1 MAQPGEGGKRSGR
14 VFYLDGCSG
23 ENRRACLGRAFLSKF
38 STPTIS
44 KLFSHTASFSPD
56 FPFSS
61 LFHRCGKMDGSRDD
75 CWLYYLEKGL
85 FPPLYSGSDL
95 VGDGK
100 EWGITHCKSPVR
112 KRGEGEE
119 EKSRAHPVNVF
130 SLPTFPAW
138 PLLLL
143 FFVSHNLIF
152 TCRHFQFTPAFL
164 PFPQRAPPP
173 LSYLRTT
180 LRRWTRESLEMKN
193 HHQFFSG
200 RNRASSLP
208 QRRGV

>member
-1 MAQPGEGGKRSGR
+1 MALLSREGPLSPPPSTQGQTWWEMEKNGASPIVNHPSENEEKEKRRKVVRTLST
-14 VFYLDGCSG
+14 FFPYL
-23 ENRRACLGRAFLSKF
+23 
-38 STPTIS
+38 
-44 KLFSHTASFSPD
+44 LFSP
-56 FPFSS
+56 S
-61 LFHRCGKMDGSRDD
+61 LHGHFCCS
-75 CWLYYLEKGL
+75 
-85 FPPLYSGSDL
+85 
-95 VGDGK
+95 
-100 EWGITHCKSPVR
+100 
-112 KRGEGEE
+112 
-119 EKSRAHPVNVF
+119 
-130 SLPTFPAW
+130 
-138 PLLLL
+138 

-152 TCRHFQFTPAFL
+152 TCRHFQFTPSFL